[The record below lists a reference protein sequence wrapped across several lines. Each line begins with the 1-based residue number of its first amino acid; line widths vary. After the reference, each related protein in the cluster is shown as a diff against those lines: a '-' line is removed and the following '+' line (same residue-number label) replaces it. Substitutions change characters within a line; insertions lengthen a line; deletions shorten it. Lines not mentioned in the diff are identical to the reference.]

1 MFKTLEDSDSN
12 VSGAAIQKVEVQAPN
27 IKTATFL
34 GLLDK
39 VKETKALKR
48 LLLLLGSQLELAQ
61 AGSIDPFCGK
71 ENDKVVMIACS
82 AALSKIVVVIRREQ
96 FAKYLIS
103 ITSVPELNT
112 AFDLVDY
119 INQPW
124 LISSLGIMLSNKS
137 EIQSLGDTPPGFP
150 NVQRVCD
157 KTVPKI
163 ARISCHTFLFRT
175 DLYANFVLILGN

>member
-1 MFKTLEDSDSN
+1 
-12 VSGAAIQKVEVQAPN
+12 
-27 IKTATFL
+27 
-34 GLLDK
+34 
-39 VKETKALKR
+39 
-48 LLLLLGSQLELAQ
+48 LLGSQLELVQ
-61 AGSIDPFCGK
+61 AGLIDPFYGK
-71 ENDKVVMIACS
+71 ENDKVVTIACS

-103 ITSVPELNT
+103 ITSVSELNT

-124 LISSLGIMLSNKS
+124 LISSLGVMLSNKS

-157 KTVPKI
+157 KTVPGI
-163 ARISCHTFLFRT
+163 DRLSGILF
-175 DLYANFVLILGN
+175 NFKPTYMLIITSNKLMK